1 VYLTDHQA
9 RQLADVMA
17 TLAEPLDEA
26 EIRSRLGMQMM
37 ALLGAQHYA
46 SFVWNPESGAFG
58 RCVHL
63 NMDPAN
69 LLHYE
74 HYFQYRDPITPAM
87 QQHRSAVRAS
97 DVLPRDT
104 LLRSEFFNDFLA
116 KDGLHWGVNLYA
128 WDGDANIGD
137 MRIWR
142 DRRRPDFGAE
152 ELALLDLV
160 RPAFV
165 AALKRSRRH
174 AAPVTAVREQALAL
188 LSGRERDVAQLVCC
202 GLTDKEIARRL
213 GISLTTVRTHVGH
226 AFEKLGVDNRIR
238 LAQRLR
244 P

>member
-1 VYLTDHQA
+1 MYLTDRQA
-9 RQLADVMA
+9 RQLASVMS
-17 TLAEPLDEA
+17 TLAEPLEEA
-26 EIRSRLGMQMM
+26 EIRARLGAQMM
-37 ALLGAQHYA
+37 ALLGAQFYA
-46 SFVWNPESGAFG
+46 SFVWNPEAGSFG

-69 LLHYE
+69 LRHYE

-87 QQHRSAVRAS
+87 QRHRSAVRAS
-97 DVLPRDT
+97 DVLPRHT
-104 LLRSEFFNDFLA
+104 LVRSEFFNDFLA

-142 DRRRPDFGAE
+142 DRRGSDFSAE
-152 ELALLDLV
+152 DLQLLDLV

-165 AALKRSRRH
+165 AALKRCRRSPSP
-174 AAPVTAVREQALAL
+174 ALPAGEQALAL
-188 LSGRERDVAQLVCC
+188 LSGRERDVARLVCC

-226 AFEKLGVDNRIR
+226 AFEKLGVDNRIKLVRR
-238 LAQRLR
+238 LQ